1 MNLDKIQANELAGIA
16 FVEALAVLRIQ
27 DVVISP
33 GSRSTP
39 LTYAFSQD
47 SRMHTTVA
55 LDERD
60 AGFFALG
67 RTKASGIASVLV
79 CTSGTAAANYLPA
92 VVEARYSHTPL
103 LILTA
108 DRPLI
113 EQHCHSPQTILQT
126 GMFSNF
132 VHHEQQLELPQ
143 NSANFVRYIREI
155 IRHAISSAE
164 NMNGP
169 VHLNVPFEG
178 NLTPVLKPEVYAQA
192 KESVRK
198 RFFNIES
205 AVSLSPA
212 NPFQFESSDNRF
224 SDHLT
229 GKRCLCIVG
238 PSYEKGS
245 NESSLGQF
253 IQRLDHLKIPVI
265 VDSLN
270 AARALSK
277 QYNNVIAPYEWLLNP
292 KNGILDSLEP
302 QLIIQVGEIPTS
314 KSLRQAMSNWDSLI
328 ITIQPVTDSDNH
340 DPSYSHKI
348 ASVSLE
354 KALLECLEIEALP
367 EKPQSNFCQSWIQ
380 NANGIRGFL
389 KNYCQENPDWVEPV
403 LCHRLP
409 KLLQQPHDLFI
420 SNSMVIRDME
430 NFCLD
435 PSNVEKVFSNRGANG
450 IDGIVSTALGAARE
464 HTPLV
469 CLLGDLS
476 FFHNT
481 GALKLARE
489 LKAGCKVLFVLL
501 DNQGGGIFEHLPIAS
516 REAVFEKFFATPQ
529 TVDITSICNAYGV
542 KYHGG
547 PSELQHLES
556 FFVEWFKETEENQNP
571 SPEVTLL
578 HLKFNRKQSYQYRRR
593 LLKQLCESSS

>member
-16 FVEALAVLRIQ
+16 FVEALAVLGIQ
-27 DVVISP
+27 DVVMSP

-47 SRMHTTVA
+47 SRFNTTVA

-67 RTKASGIASVLV
+67 KAKASGIASVLV

-92 VVEARYSHTPL
+92 IVEARYSRTPL

-113 EQHCHSPQTILQT
+113 EQHCHSAQTILQM

-143 NSANFVRYIREI
+143 NTAKFVKFIREI
-155 IRHAISSAE
+155 LRNAVLKAK
-164 NMNGP
+164 NAYGP

-178 NLTPVLKPEVYAQA
+178 NLTPLLEPEAYEQA
-192 KESVRK
+192 KISIRK
-198 RFFNIES
+198 RFFNAVP
-205 AVSLSPA
+205 AVSPIKPLQAECS
-212 NPFQFESSDNRF
+212 QSWISH
-224 SDHLT
+224 HLT

-238 PSYEKGS
+238 PSYEMGS
-245 NESSLGQF
+245 DETSLGQL
-253 IQRLDHLKIPVI
+253 IQRLDQLKIPVI

-270 AARALSK
+270 AARTLSN
-277 QYNNVIAPYEWLLNP
+277 QCSNIIAPYEWLLNS
-292 KNGILDSLEP
+292 KNGNLDSLEP
-302 QLIIQVGEIPTS
+302 QLILQVGDIPTS
-314 KSLRQAMSNWDSLI
+314 KSLRQAMSHWDSLRI
-328 ITIQPVTDSDNH
+328 AIQPVTDSDNH
-340 DPSYSHKI
+340 DPSYSHTI

-354 KALLECLEIEALP
+354 VALVECLEMETLP
-367 EKPQSNFCQSWIQ
+367 ETTQLNFHQSWVQ
-380 NANGIRGFL
+380 KANGARDFL
-389 KNYCQENPDWVEPV
+389 RDHCQNNSDWVEPV
-403 LCHRLP
+403 FCHRLP
-409 KLLQQPHDLFI
+409 VLLQQSHDLFI
-420 SNSMVIRDME
+420 ANSMIIRDME
-430 NFCLD
+430 NFYLD
-435 PSNVEKVFSNRGANG
+435 SSNVEKVFSNRGANG

-464 HTPLV
+464 GTPLV

-516 REAVFEKFFATPQ
+516 KEAVFEKFFATPQ
-529 TVDITSICNAYGV
+529 EVDIASICNAYGV
-542 KYHGG
+542 KYHDC
-547 PSELQHLES
+547 PSQFQLLES
-556 FFVEWFKETEENQNP
+556 FLIEWFNETDENE
-571 SPEVTLL
+571 SASSRVTLL

-593 LLKQLCESSS
+593 LLKQLCASS